1 MTPASRLQLNP
12 VGSASTLQLSEFGKG
27 TYFTVGK
34 RKSGPKIWHSFGV
47 DVQYEDEYGMVVDYN
62 YNLGSIDPEKFLA
75 QKTLCD
81 GDMQMWRNKP
91 DDFEGNI
98 YKVVPPS

>member
-1 MTPASRLQLNP
+1 LIH
-12 VGSASTLQLSEFGKG
+12 

-47 DVQYEDEYGMVVDYN
+47 DVQYEDEYGMVVDH
-62 YNLGSIDPEKFLA
+62 NLGSIDPEVFLA

-98 YKVVPPS
+98 YKVVPPSYKLVYDPQ

>member
-1 MTPASRLQLNP
+1 
-12 VGSASTLQLSEFGKG
+12 
-27 TYFTVGK
+27 
-34 RKSGPKIWHSFGV
+34 
-47 DVQYEDEYGMVVDYN
+47 MVVDH
-62 YNLGSIDPEKFLA
+62 NLGSVDPEVFLA

-98 YKVVPPS
+98 YKVVPPSYKLVYDPQ